1 MIKDEHQYRLLR
13 HLEQHPGA
21 SQRELAKLVGLSLS
35 STNYC
40 LRAVI
45 EKGWVKMENF
55 TRSKTKQRYL
65 YLLTPEGAQAKLRVL
80 NALIAQK
87 RQEHAELQAFIEQLT
102 REQQAQTQS
111 PAKDPLPQQR

>member
-35 STNYC
+35 STNDC

-45 EKGWVKMENF
+45 ENTCSRPKAPRPSSGSS
-55 TRSKTKQRYL
+55 TRS
-65 YLLTPEGAQAKLRVL
+65 
-80 NALIAQK
+80 
-87 RQEHAELQAFIEQLT
+87 
-102 REQQAQTQS
+102 S
-111 PAKDPLPQQR
+111 PKSARNT